1 MSAAA
6 SATTRISLTRNRPM
20 STPITC
26 ATKCF
31 ATPKEVAVT
40 VRYNMDQTAL
50 PTRKWGAFA
59 PGTGVG
65 GAGMHWTAVLIR
77 PTPTDIKLKTY
88 VDQAYK
94 PGILQDDMRVMD
106 FPFTWDEIEPYF
118 YKFELI
124 CGQSGTTGNLRGQIL
139 EGRRSV

>member
-1 MSAAA
+1 
-6 SATTRISLTRNRPM
+6 
-20 STPITC
+20 
-26 ATKCF
+26 
-31 ATPKEVAVT
+31 
-40 VRYNMDQTAL
+40 
-50 PTRKWGAFA
+50 TRKWGAFA

-124 CGQSGTTGNLRGQIL
+124 CGQSGTTGNLRGQSL
-139 EGRRSV
+139 EGGDPFEGPRSEPYPLPALDDTLNNVMFKEAAKKLGYHP

>member
-1 MSAAA
+1 MAQITKKEVDVVVCGLGWAGSLMSIELALAGLEVRA
-6 SATTRISLTRNRPM
+6 LERGGERDYPDFAYPKPADEYAYNVRN
-20 STPITC
+20 
-26 ATKCF
+26 KVF

-40 VRYNMDQTAL
+40 VRYNMSQTAL

-88 VDQAYK
+88 VDGLPVHLGRDRAVL
-94 PGILQDDMRVMD
+94 LQV
-106 FPFTWDEIEPYF
+106 
-118 YKFELI
+118 
-124 CGQSGTTGNLRGQIL
+124 
-139 EGRRSV
+139 